1 MFWMYTLSGIQLINI
16 FCYTSEFE
24 TVSILISSYLLE
36 VALEF
41 TLNAML
47 FTDDVISK
55 RYENGG
61 SVDMM
66 TTLMLSFC
74 SNMISNV
81 LATLISKLTNF
92 NIVLESIKLEVKDQ
106 NEFYSMNMKLYNG
119 VIRIRLILFFVVEF
133 VLLTFCLYY
142 VTIFCKIYSGSQ
154 SIWLFDCITGIGIS
168 LAISIAI
175 SFVVALLRYISL
187 KCKAKRFF
195 IYSKFMKR
203 YQ

>member
-1 MFWMYTLSGIQLINI
+1 MLQKP
-16 FCYTSEFE
+16 E
-24 TVSILISSYLLE
+24 TISCANPYLQ
-36 VALEF
+36 A
-41 TLNAML
+41 
-47 FTDDVISK
+47 
-55 RYENGG
+55 GQ
-61 SVDMM
+61 
-66 TTLMLSFC
+66 
-74 SNMISNV
+74 
-81 LATLISKLTNF
+81 
-92 NIVLESIKLEVKDQ
+92 DQ

-142 VTIFCKIYSGSQ
+142 VTIFYKIYSGSQ
-154 SIWLFDCITGIGIS
+154 SSWLFDCITGIGIS

-175 SFVVALLRYISL
+175 SFVIALLRYTSL

>member
-1 MFWMYTLSGIQLINI
+1 
-16 FCYTSEFE
+16 
-24 TVSILISSYLLE
+24 
-36 VALEF
+36 
-41 TLNAML
+41 
-47 FTDDVISK
+47 
-55 RYENGG
+55 
-61 SVDMM
+61 MM

-92 NIVLESIKLEVKDQ
+92 NIVLASIKLEVKDQ

-154 SIWLFDCITGIGIS
+154 SSWLFDCITGIGIS

-187 KCKAKRFF
+187 SARRRDFLF
-195 IYSKFMKR
+195 IR
-203 YQ
+203 NL

>member
-119 VIRIRLILFFVVEF
+119 VIRIRLILFFCSRICIINI
-133 VLLTFCLYY
+133 LLILCDYFL
-142 VTIFCKIYSGSQ
+142 
-154 SIWLFDCITGIGIS
+154 
-168 LAISIAI
+168 
-175 SFVVALLRYISL
+175 
-187 KCKAKRFF
+187 
-195 IYSKFMKR
+195 
-203 YQ
+203 

>member
-1 MFWMYTLSGIQLINI
+1 M
-16 FCYTSEFE
+16 
-24 TVSILISSYLLE
+24 ISAYLLE

-41 TLNAML
+41 KLNAML

-61 SVDMM
+61 SVDIM

-142 VTIFCKIYSGSQ
+142 VTIFCKIDSGSQ
-154 SIWLFDCITGIGIS
+154 SSWLFDCITGI
-168 LAISIAI
+168 
-175 SFVVALLRYISL
+175 
-187 KCKAKRFF
+187 
-195 IYSKFMKR
+195 
-203 YQ
+203 